1 MDNLELPFAFSEAIL
16 RPTPMPTEVAPISE
30 LQAIIHYLRCSRFAE
45 SSVEFERGIVHPDG
59 RLDLCKQGVAC
70 HLPAITAVLTKNT
83 TIHHLLIGNDIVG
96 QSGAVAI
103 SQLLAVKSLKTL
115 YLAGNCLGS
124 ESIQILCDG
133 LINSDGAVEQL
144 WLKRNPI
151 HTEGAAHLGAMLSLP
166 AGACLQ
172 VLDLDNTGLFD
183 DGIAILMSSLRNN
196 STLQTLYVSANGI
209 THIGAAH
216 IARYFEAHT
225 RDGITSLYLSMNPIG
240 PAGAETLA
248 ESLKGNLSLCRL
260 VLDSDRIHSRGA
272 RALFTALEHHPTI
285 EFLSLGKAKSTSD
298 LQEQPNNI
306 SNEAMTSIAN
316 FILKAEQLKVLNL
329 GTNDFTESACLF
341 ILAACLKSK
350 SLVSLTLGIVGMPV
364 AGRMNMMV
372 RDHMKWNMNALQSNS
387 GQSAETILRCIKS
400 GESVVNIASVY
411 RNRLFREKY
420 RNMRASR
427 RAQETML

>member
-133 LINSDGAVEQL
+133 LINSDGAVEEL

-151 HTEGAAHLGAMLSLP
+151 HTEGAAHLGDCQFPFILPRRSHIEKSQGYINKYCSCLLVSMPQRVICQTMAFAGAMLSLP

-183 DGIAILMSSLRNN
+183 DGIAKLMSSLRNN

-209 THIGAAH
+209 THIGAG
-216 IARYFEAHT
+216 RVLRT
-225 RDGITSLYLSMNPIG
+225 RVLLL
-240 PAGAETLA
+240 PA
-248 ESLKGNLSLCRL
+248 L
-260 VLDSDRIHSRGA
+260 VL
-272 RALFTALEHHPTI
+272 P
-285 EFLSLGKAKSTSD
+285 SLPFQLCKAG
-298 LQEQPNNI
+298 N
-306 SNEAMTSIAN
+306 
-316 FILKAEQLKVLNL
+316 
-329 GTNDFTESACLF
+329 CH
-341 ILAACLKSK
+341 
-350 SLVSLTLGIVGMPV
+350 
-364 AGRMNMMV
+364 R
-372 RDHMKWNMNALQSNS
+372 
-387 GQSAETILRCIKS
+387 
-400 GESVVNIASVY
+400 
-411 RNRLFREKY
+411 
-420 RNMRASR
+420 
-427 RAQETML
+427 

>member
-151 HTEGAAHLGAMLSLP
+151 HTEGAMLSLP